1 MPDPSSPRLMA
12 RTAGVLYLIV
22 IAGGSI
28 ALSSRSALIVP
39 GDAAATAGRIAAS
52 QAQFRFGIAADL
64 VAGAAYAGV
73 AAILYELLKPVNR
86 SASLFAVL
94 ACTVALAVAAAN
106 QINGLAALLHLGD
119 PATAYAAL
127 KLQGQAYQIATIF
140 FGFYCLTVG
149 SLFAVSR
156 FVPRL
161 VGALMALAGVSW
173 LVAGFANIAAPDFA
187 AQLSG
192 ATLIVSAVGEVSL
205 TLWLVFAG
213 VNAARWHALKKRSQ
227 A

>member
-1 MPDPSSPRLMA
+1 MA
-12 RTAGVLYLIV
+12 RLAGVLYLIV

-28 ALSSRSALIVP
+28 ALASRSALIVP
-39 GDAAATAGRIAAS
+39 GDAAATAARIAAA
-52 QAQFRFGIAADL
+52 QVQFRFGIAADL

-86 SASLFAVL
+86 SASLFAAL

-106 QINGLAALLHLGD
+106 QVNGLSALLHLD
-119 PATAYAAL
+119 DAAAAAAAL
-127 KLQGQAYQIATIF
+127 KLQGQAYQIATVF

-156 FVPRL
+156 IVPRL
-161 VGALMALAGVSW
+161 VGLLMALAGLSW

-187 AQLSG
+187 AQLSLS
-192 ATLIVSAVGEVSL
+192 TLIVSAIGEVSL
-205 TLWLVFAG
+205 TLWLVTAG
-213 VNAARWHALKKRSQ
+213 VNAERWHALKEPPP